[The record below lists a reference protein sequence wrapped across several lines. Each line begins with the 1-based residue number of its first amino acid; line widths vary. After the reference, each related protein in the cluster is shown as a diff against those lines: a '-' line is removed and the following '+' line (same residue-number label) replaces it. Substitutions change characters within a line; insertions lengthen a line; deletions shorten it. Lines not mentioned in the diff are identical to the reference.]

1 MASLG
6 REIVGLPTTSI
17 KEAKERVKIAMKN
30 IGISLSGKRIIIN
43 LAPANLKKEGTWFDL
58 PIAVGILCSMGYI
71 NQQQLQDYIFLGEL
85 SLEGNVRKIL
95 GILPMCIQAK
105 KINISKI
112 VVPKEN
118 TEEASII
125 HGMEIIPINNLIEII
140 KFFNQKIKP
149 LISNNSNHEDSEQ
162 SISYLY
168 DFLQIKGQENAKR
181 AIEIAASG
189 KHHLLM
195 IGGPRFTEKQFFHKV
210 CQAYCQN

>member
-1 MASLG
+1 M
-6 REIVGLPTTSI
+6 
-17 KEAKERVKIAMKN
+17 
-30 IGISLSGKRIIIN
+30 
-43 LAPANLKKEGTWFDL
+43 
-58 PIAVGILCSMGYI
+58 
-71 NQQQLQDYIFLGEL
+71 
-85 SLEGNVRKIL
+85 
-95 GILPMCIQAK
+95 
-105 KINISKI
+105 
-112 VVPKEN
+112 PKEN